1 MKVLEASPGLMKLS
15 MKKLEILK
23 KNIKFR
29 GGLLGLKDFLMIFE
43 LLLLS
48 HMCLSHHYGKMLAR
62 EKEILERQDEEA
74 LQQAMEKERD
84 CQRQYEERERFKEQQ
99 RQWDFDHDYFNP
111 KNFTIFE
118 DEMDVDAINK
128 TPTSNNLNVNTQESV
143 AVHME
148 EGVVEHVVAD
158 GLVQDQIIDKV
169 VVAEEGV
176 VVSSSTKKS
185 KGKKTDDIK

>member
-1 MKVLEASPGLMKLS
+1 M
-15 MKKLEILK
+15 
-23 KNIKFR
+23 
-29 GGLLGLKDFLMIFE
+29 
-43 LLLLS
+43 
-48 HMCLSHHYGKMLAR
+48 AR

-128 TPTSNNLNVNTQESV
+128 TPTSNNLNVNTQESG

-148 EGVVEHVVAD
+148 ADVVEPAVAD

-169 VVAEEGV
+169 VVV
-176 VVSSSTKKS
+176 VVSYSTKKS
-185 KGKKTDDIK
+185 KGKKAAKKPARALPFRIYHKNKGKLERIANMQAKKFKIDDNGSGPSADKALSLFESE